1 VLEDIPVESIEEM
14 VYDIVVKNAFEE

>member
-1 VLEDIPVESIEEM
+1 VLEDIPVEFIEEM

>member
-1 VLEDIPVESIEEM
+1 VLEDIPVGSIEEM

>member
-1 VLEDIPVESIEEM
+1 VLEDISVEFIEEM